1 MNTPPSPTTTRPP
14 TGRPASAER
23 VFHARSGFAML
34 AVAFLT
40 LGLAIA
46 SFASIGRAVAA
57 GGPVGAFVLAGL
69 ALLVAFVLIVCGCF
83 VVSPNESR
91 VLVLFGTYRGT
102 ERRAGFW
109 WTNPFTSKKKISL
122 RAHTLNGKT
131 LKVNDLV
138 GNPIDIAAVVVWQ
151 VRDTAQAVFDVE
163 AYESFV
169 ETQSEAAI
177 RDLASRHPYDEGH
190 TAETTSSLRG
200 SRDQVAKELEHAL
213 DERLARA
220 GVEVLEARLSH
231 LAYAAEIASAMLQRQ
246 QASAVIAARQK
257 IVEGAVGMVEHAL
270 EMLGERKVVVLDD
283 ERRAQMVQNL
293 LVVLCAHENPT
304 PVINTGTMYG

>member
-1 MNTPPSPTTTRPP
+1 MNTSIPVPPVDRAPS
-14 TGRPASAER
+14 RPASIER
-23 VFHARSGFAML
+23 EFRARGGFTML
-34 AVAFLT
+34 TVAAVALLT
-40 LGLAIA
+40 AIG
-46 SFASIGRAVAA
+46 SFALVGAVERNVAA
-57 GGPVGAFVLAGL
+57 AAVCVVAGL
-69 ALLVAFVLIVCGCF
+69 ALLVTFILTVCGFF
-83 VVSPNESR
+83 VVSPNDSR

-109 WTNPFTSKKKISL
+109 WTNPFTTKRKVSL

-151 VRDTAQAVFDVE
+151 VRDTAQALFDVE

-190 TAETTSSLRG
+190 TAETTTSLRG

-213 DERLARA
+213 DERLRRA

-231 LAYAAEIASAMLQRQ
+231 LAYAAEIAGAMLQRQ

-270 EMLGERKVVVLDD
+270 EMLNEKKVVVLDD

-304 PVINTGTMYG
+304 PVVNTGTMYG

>member
-1 MNTPPSPTTTRPP
+1 MNTSTVPPVDRAPS
-14 TGRPASAER
+14 RPASSER
-23 VFHARSGFAML
+23 EFRARGGFTML
-34 AVAFLT
+34 A
-40 LGLAIA
+40 
-46 SFASIGRAVAA
+46 FAAVALVTA
-57 GGPVGAFVLAGL
+57 IGAFALVGAVERNVAAAVACVVAGL
-69 ALLVAFVLIVCGCF
+69 ALLVTFILTVCGFF
-83 VVSPNESR
+83 VVSPNDSR

-109 WTNPFTSKKKISL
+109 WTNPFTTKRKVSL

-151 VRDTAQAVFDVE
+151 VRDTAQALFDVE

-190 TAETTSSLRG
+190 TAETTTSLRG

-213 DERLARA
+213 DERLRRA

-231 LAYAAEIASAMLQRQ
+231 LAYAAEIAGAMLQRQ

-270 EMLGERKVVVLDD
+270 EMLNEKKVVALDD

-304 PVINTGTMYG
+304 PVVNTGTMYG

>member
-1 MNTPPSPTTTRPP
+1 MNTSLPVPPVDRAPS
-14 TGRPASAER
+14 RPASLER
-23 VFHARSGFAML
+23 EFRARGGFTML
-34 AVAFLT
+34 A
-40 LGLAIA
+40 
-46 SFASIGRAVAA
+46 FAAVALLA
-57 GGPVGAFVLAGL
+57 AIGSFVLVGAVERNVAAAVVCVVAGL
-69 ALLVAFVLIVCGCF
+69 ALLVTFVLTVCGFF
-83 VVSPNESR
+83 VVSPNDSR

-109 WTNPFTSKKKISL
+109 WTNPFTTKRKVSL

-151 VRDTAQAVFDVE
+151 VRDTAQALFDVE

-190 TAETTSSLRG
+190 TAETTTSLRG

-213 DERLARA
+213 DERLRRA

-231 LAYAAEIASAMLQRQ
+231 LAYAAEIAGAMLQRQ

-270 EMLGERKVVVLDD
+270 EMLNEKKVVVLDD

-304 PVINTGTMYG
+304 PVVNTGTMYG

>member
-1 MNTPPSPTTTRPP
+1 MNTPFLPSSPVPS
-14 TGRPASAER
+14 RPASVER
-23 VFHARSGFAML
+23 AFPARGGFAML
-34 AVAFLT
+34 GFAFLC
-40 LGLAIA
+40 LLASVA
-46 SFASIGRAVAA
+46 SFAFI
-57 GGPVGAFVLAGL
+57 GAFDRQPEAIGTLILLGVALFVTFILVL
-69 ALLVAFVLIVCGCF
+69 CGF
-83 VVSPNESR
+83 FIVSPNESR
-91 VLVLFGTYRGT
+91 SLVRFGTYRGT

-109 WTNPFTSKKKISL
+109 WTNPFTSKKKVSL

-151 VRDTAQAVFDVE
+151 VRDTAQALFDVE

-177 RDLASRHPYDEGH
+177 RDLASRHPYDDGH
-190 TAETTSSLRG
+190 TAETATSLRG
-200 SRDQVAKELEHAL
+200 SRDQVAKELERAL
-213 DERLARA
+213 DERLVRA

-270 EMLGERKVVVLDD
+270 EMLSERKVVVLDD
-283 ERRAQMVQNL
+283 ERRAQRVQNL

>member
-1 MNTPPSPTTTRPP
+1 MNIPTPSPAVPSP
-14 TGRPASAER
+14 SRPASAER
-23 VFHARSGFAML
+23 VFRARSGFGML
-34 AVAFLT
+34 AFAAVALLAAIGAFACVGAVERNVAAAVVCVVAG
-40 LGLAIA
+40 LGL
-46 SFASIGRAVAA
+46 V
-57 GGPVGAFVLAGL
+57 VTFVLT
-69 ALLVAFVLIVCGCF
+69 VCGFF
-83 VVSPNESR
+83 VVSPNDSR

-109 WTNPFTSKKKISL
+109 WTNPFTTKRKVSL

-151 VRDTAQAVFDVE
+151 VRDTAQALFDVE

-190 TAETTSSLRG
+190 TAETATSLRG
-200 SRDQVAKELEHAL
+200 SREQVAKELEHAL
-213 DERLARA
+213 DERLRRA

-231 LAYAAEIASAMLQRQ
+231 LAYAAEIAGAMLQRQ

-270 EMLGERKVVVLDD
+270 EMLNEKKVVALDD

-304 PVINTGTMYG
+304 PVVNTGTMYG

>member
-1 MNTPPSPTTTRPP
+1 
-14 TGRPASAER
+14 
-23 VFHARSGFAML
+23 ML
-34 AVAFLT
+34 AFAVVAL
-40 LGLAIA
+40 LSAV
-46 SFASIGRAVAA
+46 FAFALIGAVGRNVGAAVACA
-57 GGPVGAFVLAGL
+57 AAGL
-69 ALLVAFVLIVCGCF
+69 ALLVTFILTVCGFF
-83 VVSPNESR
+83 VVSPNDSR

-109 WTNPFTSKKKISL
+109 WTNPFTSKRKVSL

-151 VRDTAQAVFDVE
+151 VRDTAQALFDVE

-190 TAETTSSLRG
+190 TAETTTSLRG

-213 DERLARA
+213 DERLRRA

-231 LAYAAEIASAMLQRQ
+231 LAYAAEIAGAMLQRQ

-270 EMLGERKVVVLDD
+270 DMLNEKKVVVLDD

-304 PVINTGTMYG
+304 PVVNTGTMYG

>member
-1 MNTPPSPTTTRPP
+1 MNTSPSLLPVDRAPS
-14 TGRPASAER
+14 RPASLER
-23 VFHARSGFAML
+23 EFRARGGFTML
-34 AVAFLT
+34 AFAVVAL
-40 LGLAIA
+40 LAAIG
-46 SFASIGRAVAA
+46 SFALIAAVERNVGAAVACA
-57 GGPVGAFVLAGL
+57 AAGL
-69 ALLVAFVLIVCGCF
+69 AFLVTFILTVCGFF
-83 VVSPNESR
+83 VVSPNDSR

-109 WTNPFTSKKKISL
+109 WTNPFTSKRKVSL

-151 VRDTAQAVFDVE
+151 VRDTAQALFDVE

-190 TAETTSSLRG
+190 TAETTTSLRG

-213 DERLARA
+213 DERLRRA

-231 LAYAAEIASAMLQRQ
+231 LAYAAEIAGAMLQRQ

-270 EMLGERKVVVLDD
+270 DMLNEKKVVVLDD

-304 PVINTGTMYG
+304 PVVNTGTMYG

>member
-1 MNTPPSPTTTRPP
+1 MNTSIPVPPVDRAPS
-14 TGRPASAER
+14 RPASIER
-23 VFHARSGFAML
+23 EFRARGGFTML
-34 AVAFLT
+34 TVAAVALLT
-40 LGLAIA
+40 AIG
-46 SFASIGRAVAA
+46 SFALVGAVERNVAA
-57 GGPVGAFVLAGL
+57 AAVCVVAGL
-69 ALLVAFVLIVCGCF
+69 ALLVTFILTVCGFF
-83 VVSPNESR
+83 VVSPNDSR

-109 WTNPFTSKKKISL
+109 WTNPFTTKRKVSL

-151 VRDTAQAVFDVE
+151 VRDTAQALFDVE

-190 TAETTSSLRG
+190 TVETATSLRG

-213 DERLARA
+213 DERLRRA

-231 LAYAAEIASAMLQRQ
+231 LAYAAEIAGAMLQRQ

-270 EMLGERKVVVLDD
+270 EMLNEKKVVVLDD

-304 PVINTGTMYG
+304 PVVNTGTMYG

>member
-1 MNTPPSPTTTRPP
+1 MNTSIPVPPVDRAPS
-14 TGRPASAER
+14 RPASIER
-23 VFHARSGFAML
+23 EFRARGGFTML
-34 AVAFLT
+34 TVAAVALLT
-40 LGLAIA
+40 SIG
-46 SFASIGRAVAA
+46 SFALVGAVERNVAA
-57 GGPVGAFVLAGL
+57 AAVCVVAGL
-69 ALLVAFVLIVCGCF
+69 ALLVTFILTVCGFF
-83 VVSPNESR
+83 VVSPNDSR

-109 WTNPFTSKKKISL
+109 WTNPFTTKRKVSL

-151 VRDTAQAVFDVE
+151 VRDTAQALFDVE

-190 TAETTSSLRG
+190 TAETTTSLRG

-213 DERLARA
+213 DERLRRA

-231 LAYAAEIASAMLQRQ
+231 LAYAAEIAGAMLQRQ

-270 EMLGERKVVVLDD
+270 EMLNEKKVVVLDD

-304 PVINTGTMYG
+304 PVVNTGTMYG